1 MLRGYEAYDL
11 TGIPA
16 LHGEVFQA
24 IADAMGCMIA
34 SRAVG
39 KYATGLI
46 LEGYASK
53 GFHNKAKSCNWGPM
67 AGFVLADPRFTKAP
81 EVAKQAEALRDAV
94 HHGAKEVPVI
104 ISEARRRWLLRNNCM
119 RPSSRGSSTHYYFA
133 ASPQDGPMLF
143 VLKARVDVAGANGAL
158 MWSVHYARAEGR
170 ISFTRPDDVQK
181 AARREDYLPVLAMV
195 DPFSALSQH
204 DYRSATTG
212 DYDLFAIFAPAGRYS
227 PGMRDRRMV
236 GHAQLEANIKA
247 RLADT
252 GEDAHKGNMTPRIRT
267 IRHLLNA
274 GFRRAGYTGGNMVHH
289 SDEGGRPFV
298 NEVDL
303 PVFAVVPGQ
312 AAAYGI
318 ENVEDLRAFIS
329 VELEGFAP
337 VFNPGWMKQL
347 VFHADPRRAASIQ
360 QELRQRF
367 AAPGMGLKPGT
378 PRS

>member
-1 MLRGYEAYDL
+1 MLSGNEAYDL

-16 LHGEVFQA
+16 LHGQVFQA
-24 IADAMGCMIA
+24 VANATGCMIA

-81 EVAKQAEALRDAV
+81 EIAKQADALRDAV
-94 HHGAKEVPVI
+94 HHGAKEVPVV
-104 ISEARRRWLLRNNCM
+104 ISEARRRWLLRSNCM
-119 RPSSRGSSTHYYFA
+119 RPSSRSSSTHYYFA
-133 ASPQDGPMLF
+133 ASPQGDAMLF
-143 VLKARVDVAGANGAL
+143 VLKARFDVPGAHGAL

-170 ISFTRPDDVQK
+170 VSFTRPDEAQK
-181 AARREDYLPVLAMV
+181 AAKREDYLPVLAMV
-195 DPFSALSQH
+195 DPFW
-204 DYRSATTG
+204 RSRITITAPRPPATTM
-212 DYDLFAIFAPAGRYS
+212 FAIFAQAGQYGPDMYDS
-227 PGMRDRRMV
+227 RMV
-236 GHAQLEANIKA
+236 AHAQLEANIRK
-247 RLADT
+247 RLPNT
-252 GEDAHKGNMTPRIRT
+252 GEDEHKGNMTPRIRR

-274 GFRRAGYTGGNMVHH
+274 GFVRAGYTGGNMVHH

-303 PVFAVVPGQ
+303 PVFAVIPGQ

-318 ENVEDLRAFIS
+318 ESVEDLRAFIS
-329 VELEGFAP
+329 VELQGFAP

-347 VFHADPRRAASIQ
+347 VFHADPRRATSIQ
-360 QELRQRF
+360 QDLRQRL
-367 AAPGMGLKPGT
+367 AMADRGLKRT
-378 PRS
+378 PNPPR